1 MGYNGQGPC
10 EKGQG
15 IKDPIVVEP
24 RLKHEGLGIGGEEG
38 VGECSK
44 LIKDWQHVEANKCN
58 PSPKCL
64 ALRETKTANITSVKA
79 KDTKVM
85 AT

>member
-24 RLKHEGLGIGGEEG
+24 RLKHEGLGIGGEEE
-38 VGECSK
+38 VGGCSK
-44 LIKDWQHVEANKCN
+44 LIKE
-58 PSPKCL
+58 
-64 ALRETKTANITSVKA
+64 
-79 KDTKVM
+79 
-85 AT
+85 